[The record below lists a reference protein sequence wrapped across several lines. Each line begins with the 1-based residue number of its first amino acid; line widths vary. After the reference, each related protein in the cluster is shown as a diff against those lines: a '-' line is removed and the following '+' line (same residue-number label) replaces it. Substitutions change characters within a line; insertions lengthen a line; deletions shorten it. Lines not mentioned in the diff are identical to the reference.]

1 MDLEEI
7 KRRKLEELK
16 KKLEEKRR
24 MEIIKRSILSRFLT
38 PKAKER
44 LARVRMVKPELAE
57 YVENLLIQLYQ
68 SGQINTVNDQMLKNL
83 LSRIYE
89 KTRKDFNIRIIRK

>member
-7 KRRKLEELK
+7 KKRKLEELK

-24 MEIIKRSILSRFLT
+24 MEIIKRSILSQFLT